1 MNAAQLALLD
11 EAFDSVNKTIDNVHS
26 IENMFSSM
34 TSVACSI
41 RSYTFELRS
50 KVKEL
55 INASESG
62 DDELVQR
69 LIVEIRGYDQFI
81 QDEYKELA
89 RRVSAEVESAIED
102 GANLQ
107 LEFHDSMQAA
117 MSKTAQEIR

>member
-55 INASESG
+55 IDASESG

-81 QDEYKELA
+81 QDEYEELA